1 MLWDLP
7 ICALNQGVH
16 TYLYEEGVRLMRET
30 SVASSDKK
38 EMAQL
43 MGIQI

>member
-30 SVASSDKK
+30 SASSSEKQ
-38 EMAQL
+38 EIASL
-43 MGIQI
+43 MGIEI